1 MAISLA
7 RHGEYTVLALN
18 DPFDGLRPSEVRR
31 AIEET
36 LAGRFRGVICDL
48 GGVRPSAHGC
58 NLVLVVADLAER
70 WPETWMAL
78 VYSDAQMTSR
88 LKQLKIPDRVPVYT
102 SVEDAA
108 SNLARRALAPLDT
121 VRLARFPGATQRA
134 RDFVGAAC
142 RRWGVGRLTAD
153 ADIAVTELVNNAF
166 QHSADSS
173 AELSVSL
180 SRRGLRIWVG
190 DRSPALPPRSPVR
203 LRRGQ
208 VTGLGAVA
216 LLSDSW
222 GVLRTAVGGKIVWCL
237 LGDKGGPLGSGNGRP
252 LRPIS
257 A

>member
-7 RHGEYTVLALN
+7 RHGEYTVLALS
-18 DPFDGLRPSEVRR
+18 DQFDGLRPSEVAR
-31 AIEET
+31 AIEKT
-36 LAGRFRGVICDL
+36 LADRFRGVICDL
-48 GGVRPSAHGC
+48 GGVPPSAHSF
-58 NLVLVVADLAER
+58 NLVLEVADLAER

-78 VYSDAQMTSR
+78 VCSDPRMIDR
-88 LKQLKIPDRVPVYT
+88 LQQFKIPDRVPVYN

-108 SNLARRALAPLDT
+108 SNMARQALAPLDT
-121 VRLARFPGATQRA
+121 VRLAHFPGATQRA

-166 QHSADSS
+166 QHSGDSS

-180 SRRGLRIWVG
+180 SQRGLRIWVG
-190 DRSPALPPRSPVR
+190 DRSPTLPPRSPVR

-237 LGDKGGPLGSGNGRP
+237 LGDKGGPLGSGSSRP